1 MPLHIALLELKLY
14 VLDRGE
20 LALSIAL
27 PIALFAL
34 MYGAFGG
41 ESSFSATADIVDL
54 DGGAHARALIQ
65 RLDSLD
71 EITVRERAPQDAN
84 AALERSAITMAVVI
98 PDGFSQSL
106 DSGAPQPL
114 LFRQRGSGGDTGQIV
129 AGIVRAVAQRM
140 SGEAQLRGTVLDAT
154 AGSNVERADVERA
167 IAETLERAG
176 QNPPIRVV
184 ERAVHDERPS
194 ALDRLVPGLL
204 VMFLMF
210 SITLGAQTL
219 VEERRIGTLERLMTT
234 RLTVT
239 KLFIGKFLSGA
250 LRAVFQAVILLTLA
264 FAALRIGGLV
274 DYAELLALSVCVAA
288 AVSAIGLVIGAL
300 ARTRDQAV
308 WAAVVFTMF
317 MTVFGGTFFDVGAD
331 GPLATLARL
340 TITRYAIE
348 SMSAVLSAG
357 ESLAQQGVGILA
369 LGGVAAV
376 ALTIAR
382 ALFRV
387 TETGR

>member
-154 AGSNVERADVERA
+154 SGSNIERADVERA
-167 IAETLERAG
+167 IAETLERVR

-239 KLFIGKFLSGA
+239 KLFIGKFLSAA
-250 LRAVFQAVILLTLA
+250 LRAMFQAVILLTLA